1 MSKRIVIAGG
11 RDFDDY
17 QGMCKV
23 LDKIKWEPDD
33 VIVSGTANGADTLGE
48 RYANEHGLRIA
59 RFPARWDKHG
69 KKAGFLRN
77 EEMAEFCT
85 GGILFW
91 DGVSRGTRSMIF
103 LLEKYKKPFK
113 IIRYIKKEEI

>member
-23 LDKIKWEPDD
+23 LDKIKWELGD
-33 VIVSGTANGADTLGE
+33 VIISGTANGADTLGE

-103 LLEKYKKPFK
+103 LLGKYKKPFK